1 MDKPPLQS
9 SLIRFVL
16 LDIEGTT
23 TDVQF
28 VHQVLFPYSAERLP
42 DFVRQQ
48 ADEPLVREALQSVR
62 ETISQEEGRIL
73 DEAGCIQTLLDWIAM
88 DRKHTALKQLQGMI
102 WKAGFERGDY
112 RGHVYEDVMRAFQN
126 WQMKGVELG
135 IYSSGSVQA
144 QKLLFSY
151 SEAGDL
157 TRYISRYFDT
167 QMGAKKDV
175 ESYRRIV
182 TELDLPPVEVLFLS
196 DIEAELDAAR
206 LAGLLAKQ
214 IVREGT
220 TPSERHERF
229 KDLLA
234 VEKLTT
240 GPRSEVHPPLS
251 GF

>member
-1 MDKPPLQS
+1 MDQTLKS
-9 SLIRFVL
+9 SLVRFVL

-23 TDVQF
+23 TDIHF
-28 VHQVLFPYSAERLP
+28 VHKVLFPYSARRLP
-42 DFVRQQ
+42 DFVRQH
-48 ADEPLVREALQSVR
+48 ADDPLVREALQSVR
-62 ETISQEEGRIL
+62 ETVSQEEGRAL
-73 DEAGCIQTLLDWIAM
+73 DEAGCLQTLLEWITM

-102 WKAGFERGDY
+102 WKAGFEQGDY
-112 RGHVYEDVMRAFQN
+112 RGHVYDDVMRALQN
-126 WQMKGVELG
+126 WKLKGIDLG

-144 QKLLFSY
+144 QKLLFAH

-157 TRYISRYFDT
+157 TRYFSRYFDT
-167 QMGAKKDV
+167 QVGAKKDV

-182 TELDLPPVEVLFLS
+182 TELALPPLEVLFLS
-196 DIEAELDAAR
+196 DVEAELDAAR

-220 TPSERHERF
+220 TPSDRHEHF

-240 GPRSEVHPPLS
+240 GPRTHVTRL
-251 GF
+251 

>member
-1 MDKPPLQS
+1 MDKTLKS
-9 SLIRFVL
+9 ALVRFVL

-23 TDVQF
+23 TDIHF
-28 VHQVLFPYSAERLP
+28 VHKVLFPYSAQRLP
-42 DFVRQQ
+42 DFVRQH
-48 ADEPLVREALQSVR
+48 ANEPLVREALQSVR
-62 ETISQEEGRIL
+62 ETVSQEEGRTL
-73 DEAGCIQTLLDWIAM
+73 DEAACVQTLLDWITT

-102 WKAGFERGDY
+102 WKTGFEQGDY
-112 RGHVYEDVMRAFQN
+112 QGHVYDDVMRALQN
-126 WQMKGVELG
+126 WQIKGVELG

-151 SEAGDL
+151 SKAGDL

-167 QMGAKKDV
+167 QMGAKRDV

-182 TELDLPPVEVLFLS
+182 SELDVPPIEVLFLS
-196 DIEAELDAAR
+196 DVEAELDAAR

-220 TPSERHERF
+220 TPSDRHEHF

-240 GPRSEVHPPLS
+240 GPRSEVTPPLTS
-251 GF
+251 W

>member
-1 MDKPPLQS
+1 MDQNLKS
-9 SLIRFVL
+9 SPVRFVL

-23 TDVQF
+23 TDIHF
-28 VHQVLFPYSAERLP
+28 VHQVLFPYSAQRLP
-42 DFVRQQ
+42 EFVKQH
-48 ADEPLVREALQSVR
+48 AHDPLVREAFQSVR
-62 ETISQEEGRIL
+62 ETISQEEGRTL
-73 DEAGCIQTLLDWIAM
+73 DEAGCLQTLLDWIAT

-102 WKAGFERGDY
+102 WKTGFEQGDY
-112 RGHVYEDVMRAFQN
+112 RGHVYDDVLRALQN
-126 WQMKGVELG
+126 WTLKGIELG

-157 TRYISRYFDT
+157 TRYFSRYFDT
-167 QMGAKKDV
+167 RVGAKRDV

-182 TELDLPPVEVLFLS
+182 TELNLPPMEVLFLS
-196 DIEAELDAAR
+196 DVETELDAAR

-220 TPSERHERF
+220 TPSDRHAHF

-234 VEKLTT
+234 VEQLTT
-240 GPRSEVHPPLS
+240 GPQADLPRR
-251 GF
+251 